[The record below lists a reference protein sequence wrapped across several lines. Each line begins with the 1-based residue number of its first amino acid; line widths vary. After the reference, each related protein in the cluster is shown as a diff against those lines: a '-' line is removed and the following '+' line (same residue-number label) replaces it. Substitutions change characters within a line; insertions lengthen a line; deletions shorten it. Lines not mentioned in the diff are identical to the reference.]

1 MGLLYGTLGG
11 KTKELRG
18 KNSVRTRKQIGNM
31 KSINFVDSEQVKVSE
46 EGGRV
51 SSEGSFTDCTHHAFL
66 DKT

>member
-31 KSINFVDSEQVKVSE
+31 KSINFVDSE
-46 EGGRV
+46 
-51 SSEGSFTDCTHHAFL
+51 
-66 DKT
+66 